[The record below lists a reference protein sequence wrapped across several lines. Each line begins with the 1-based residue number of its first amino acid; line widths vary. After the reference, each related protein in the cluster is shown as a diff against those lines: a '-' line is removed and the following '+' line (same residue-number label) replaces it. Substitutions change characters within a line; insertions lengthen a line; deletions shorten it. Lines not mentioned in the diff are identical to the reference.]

1 MNNVDEYLSMLEKLE
16 IIPEREV
23 KSICEKVNQSS
34 MQAKEIL
41 IAEPNLVHV
50 RAPVTVCGDTHGQ
63 FYDLL
68 EIF

>member
-34 MQAKEIL
+34 M
-41 IAEPNLVHV
+41 
-50 RAPVTVCGDTHGQ
+50 
-63 FYDLL
+63 
-68 EIF
+68 